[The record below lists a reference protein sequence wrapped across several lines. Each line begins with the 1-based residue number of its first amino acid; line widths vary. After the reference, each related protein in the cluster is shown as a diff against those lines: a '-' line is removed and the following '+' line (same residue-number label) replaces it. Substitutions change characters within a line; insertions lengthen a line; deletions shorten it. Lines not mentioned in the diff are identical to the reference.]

1 MKKVIDFCKDKY
13 KLLIPIMVVFV
24 LGISLIFLYNEYKF
38 DNYRNKKEI
47 KVFQSF
53 SSVKT
58 DYTAIVT
65 YNLRDAIV
73 DIKPKD
79 AKIEYDS
86 TPIYYSEEDK
96 VIFPSEMS
104 IVFPLRDGGQFK
116 LYKYS
121 TYYMEDDLHYIKNNV
136 DTGNYSVFFLYNGK
150 NTFFFPYEVD
160 LKVGNKV
167 VEKLSKM
174 SFVTISDSAIT
185 YYDYEDD
192 KGKIIET
199 DNKEVT
205 VTSENINVNLSGRF
219 LTSFGRDVLLFSP
232 KNLNP
237 VFKSIDK

>member
-1 MKKVIDFCKDKY
+1 MKKVINFCNDKY

-38 DNYRNKKEI
+38 DNYRNKKEV

-65 YNLRDAIV
+65 YNLNDAIV
-73 DIKPKD
+73 DVKPMD

-121 TYYMEDDLHYIKNNV
+121 TYYMEDDLHYIKNNI
-136 DTGNYSVFFLYNGK
+136 DIGNYSVFFLYNGK

-167 VEKLSKM
+167 VENLSKM

-185 YYDYEDD
+185 YYDYKDD
-192 KGKIIET
+192 KGKIIEI

-205 VTSENINVNLSGRF
+205 VTSENINVNLSGRYV
-219 LTSFGRDVLLFSP
+219 TSFGRDVLLFSP

>member
-24 LGISLIFLYNEYKF
+24 LGISLIFLYNEYRF

>member
-24 LGISLIFLYNEYKF
+24 LGISLIFLYNEYRF

-199 DNKEVT
+199 DNKEIT

-219 LTSFGRDVLLFSP
+219 VTSFGRDVLLFSP

>member
-13 KLLIPIMVVFV
+13 KLLIPIMVVLV
-24 LGISLIFLYNEYKF
+24 LGISLVFLYNEYKF

-47 KVFQSF
+47 SVFQSF

-79 AKIEYDS
+79 VKIEYDS

-219 LTSFGRDVLLFSP
+219 VTSFGRDVLLFSP

>member
-1 MKKVIDFCKDKY
+1 MDKIISFCKDKY
-13 KLLIPIMVVFV
+13 KLLIPIMVVIV
-24 LGISLIFLYNEYKF
+24 LGIALIFLYNEYKF
-38 DNYRNKKEI
+38 DNFRNKQEE

-53 SSVKT
+53 SGIKT

-65 YNLRDAIV
+65 YNLKDVIV
-73 DIKPKD
+73 DVKPKD
-79 AKIEYDS
+79 VKIEYDS

-96 VIFPSEMS
+96 VIFPSEMT

-121 TYYMEDDLHYIKNNV
+121 TYYLDDELHYIKNNM

-185 YYDYEDD
+185 YYDYVDD
-192 KGKIIET
+192 KGKIIDT
-199 DNKEVT
+199 GNKEVT
-205 VTSENINVNLSGRF
+205 VSSENINVNLSGRF

-232 KNLNP
+232 KSLNP
-237 VFKSIDK
+237 VFKAIDK

>member
-24 LGISLIFLYNEYKF
+24 LGISLIFLYNEYRF

-219 LTSFGRDVLLFSP
+219 VTSFGRDVLLFSP